1 MADFNQISAGEI
13 DWASSTGVED
23 SDGCIL
29 PAAKLYLF
37 SKMTQYNIKTKGGN
51 VFILII

>member
-29 PAAKLYLF
+29 PAAKLYLNYVD
-37 SKMTQYNIKTKGGN
+37 TNKTEAPLQKPKKA
-51 VFILII
+51 F